1 MIRLV
6 HNYERRGS
14 KMPIVGR
21 FYGIAIRIYRRD
33 HNPPHFHAVY
43 GGQEAIFTIADLKKL
58 EGELPRRV
66 ILMVLEWA
74 FQYRDELMENWQRAL
89 NGEDPRPIP
98 PLD

>member
-1 MIRLV
+1 
-6 HNYERRGS
+6 
-14 KMPIVGR
+14 MPIVSR

-43 GGQEAIFTIADLKKL
+43 GGQQAIFSIADLKKL

-66 ILMVLEWA
+66 IIMVLEWS
-74 FQYRDELMENWQRAL
+74 FQYRDELMENWELAL
-89 NGEDPRPIP
+89 AGNEPRPIP